1 MPFGE
6 FINVL
11 PPVFFILVHLVALLI
26 GAYFAYQS
34 FSAGAATFGWG
45 FVLYAL
51 AEIFYIT
58 YHVDLTVVLF
68 AHTLAEV
75 LDLFAFIV
83 LFVGISQ
90 TILAA
95 RRARA

>member
-1 MPFGE
+1 MPFGG
-6 FINVL
+6 FINAL
-11 PPVFFILVHLVALLI
+11 PPAVFILVHLVAFLI

-34 FSAGAATFGWG
+34 FGAGAATFGWG

-51 AEIFYIT
+51 AEVFYIT
-58 YHVDLTVVLF
+58 YHLDLTVVLF

-75 LDLFAFIV
+75 LDLLAFIV

-90 TILAA
+90 AVLAA

>member
-1 MPFGE
+1 MPFGG
-6 FINVL
+6 FINAL
-11 PPVFFILVHLVALLI
+11 PPGVFILVHLVAFLI

-34 FSAGAATFGWG
+34 FRAGAATFGWG
-45 FVLYAL
+45 FTLYAL

-58 YHVDLTVVLF
+58 YHLDITVVLF

-75 LDLFAFIV
+75 LDLLAFIV

-90 TILAA
+90 TALAA
-95 RRARA
+95 RRVRA